1 MSIIKLT
8 KQGNPILVNFANVTN
23 VEAGYQGLTKLYYTN
38 GNYAI
43 VEESMERIYDI
54 LWANAKQHEIDW
66 TITSVDA
73 GVESNMNPHFHR
85 PRTPQPRIPREQ
97 YRAQRNNYNSYN
109 SFNDNSY

>member
-1 MSIIKLT
+1 MSVIKLT

-43 VEESMERIYDI
+43 VEESMETIYNI
-54 LWANAKQHEIDW
+54 LWANAKQYDINW
-66 TITSVDA
+66 AVTSVDDA
-73 GVESNMNPHFHR
+73 MATEMSHHYHR
-85 PRTPQPRIPREQ
+85 PRPAQNRVPREE
-97 YRAQRNNYNSYN
+97 YRAKRNGYNSYN

>member
-23 VEAGYQGLTKLYYTN
+23 VEAGHQGLTKLYYTN

-54 LWANAKQHEIDW
+54 LWADAKQHDINWDVTTVE
-66 TITSVDA
+66 DA
-73 GVESNMNPHFHR
+73 MATEMSHHYHR
-85 PRTPQPRIPREQ
+85 PRPAQNRVPREQ
-97 YRAQRNNYNSYN
+97 YRAQRNGYNSYN